1 MKRGGAFL
9 VGATSRLL
17 PMSIP
22 FRFFG
27 AAIVFH
33 LLAWLAL
40 LAGSPRLPR

>member
-9 VGATSRLL
+9 AGATSRLL

-33 LLAWLAL
+33 VLGLWAAVFGL
-40 LAGSPRLPR
+40 GD